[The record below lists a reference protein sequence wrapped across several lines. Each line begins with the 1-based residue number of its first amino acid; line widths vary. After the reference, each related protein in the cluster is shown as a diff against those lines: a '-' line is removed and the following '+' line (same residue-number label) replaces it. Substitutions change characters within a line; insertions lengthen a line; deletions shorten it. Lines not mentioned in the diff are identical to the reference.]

1 MRSTTSG
8 LPPKLREVMISPMSQ
23 PWLQNFDPLGNP
35 VLSTLAAASPV
46 CALFYFLAVRRTP
59 AWRAAVY
66 AFGIA
71 LVIAV
76 AVFRMPAVMVA
87 GAVAD
92 GMVFGWFRIA
102 WMVVAAVFVYD
113 ISVESGQ
120 FEIIKRSVGEI
131 SSDRRLQVLLI
142 AFAFGALLEGAGGGG
157 APVAVTAAM
166 MIGMGFPPF
175 QTALMCLIANSAPV
189 AYGGMGNPV
198 RTLVA
203 VTGLPEADFSAM
215 IGRILPIVV
224 VILPFWLVR
233 VLCKTKDMLAVWPG
247 LLLCGLT
254 FGGIQFFWS
263 NFMGAALVDI
273 LAGIGTLLILAFFF
287 RKVWS
292 PTKVWRYEGE
302 APAPKTASGD
312 RLNAARIV
320 RAWSPFLLLA
330 GFVVIWGLAPVS
342 KLLDSVSWRGPV
354 PGLHLQ
360 VVRMPP
366 VVAKAYAEPAMFDV
380 SWLATPG
387 TGTFLAGL
395 IAGPLLGLS
404 FGKTLQIFFNTLRN
418 LRLSLIAIMAMLGLG
433 YVTRYCGMD
442 ATMGMALAHTGAAFP
457 FFGTMIG
464 WLGVALSG
472 TDAGSNALFGSLQT
486 ITAGK
491 LGLSPILMGSANS
504 AGGVMGKMIAAQ
516 SLVIACAV
524 TGQQGQEGA
533 LFRAV
538 MKHSIGLMILVGLLV
553 LLYAYVF
560 PGAIPSGHHYW

>member
-1 MRSTTSG
+1 MN
-8 LPPKLREVMISPMSQ
+8 Q
-23 PWLQNFDPLGNP
+23 PWLQNFDPLGNTL
-35 VLSTLAAASPV
+35 LSTLAAAIPV
-46 CALFYFLAVRRTP
+46 CTLFYFLAVRRTP

-66 AFGIA
+66 AFAAAVVVA
-71 LVIAV
+71 L
-76 AVFRMPAVMVA
+76 AVFRMPAQMVA

-102 WMVVAAVFVYD
+102 WVVVAAVFVYD

-131 SSDRRLQVLLI
+131 SADRRLQTLLI

-157 APVAVTAAM
+157 APVAVTGAM
-166 MIGMGFPPF
+166 MIGLGFPPF

-189 AYGGMGNPV
+189 AWGGMGNPV

-215 IGRILPIVV
+215 LGRILPIIV
-224 VILPFWLVR
+224 VILPFWLIR
-233 VLCKTKDMLAVWPG
+233 VLCKTRDMLKVWPG
-247 LLLCGLT
+247 LLVCGLT
-254 FGGIQFFWS
+254 FAIIQFFWS

-273 LAGIGTLLILAFFF
+273 LAGLGTLLVLAFFF

-292 PTKVWRYEGE
+292 PRIIWRYTGE
-302 APAPKTASGD
+302 AAAPQVNLADPLTFP
-312 RLNAARIV
+312 RIV
-320 RAWSPFLLLA
+320 KAWSPFLLLA
-330 GFVVIWGLAPVS
+330 AFVVLWGMAPVG
-342 KLLDSVSWRGPV
+342 KFLDSFSWKQPV
-354 PGLHLQ
+354 PGLHLL
-360 VVRMPP
+360 VIRTPP
-366 VVAKAYAEPAMFDV
+366 VVLKAYAEPAMFDI
-380 SWLATPG
+380 SWLSTPG
-387 TGTFLAGL
+387 TGTFIAGL

-404 FGKTLQIFFNTLRN
+404 FKRTFEILFRTFRN
-418 LRLSLIAIMAMLGLG
+418 LSLSLVAIMAMLGLG

-472 TDAGSNALFGSLQT
+472 TDAGANALFGSLQM
-486 ITAGK
+486 ITANK
-491 LGLSPILMGSANS
+491 LGLSPILMGAANS

-516 SLVIACAV
+516 SLVIGCAV

-538 MKHSIGLMILVGLLV
+538 MKHSIGLLILVGLLV
-553 LLYAYVF
+553 LMYAYVF
-560 PGAIPSGHHYW
+560 PGAIPNGHHYW